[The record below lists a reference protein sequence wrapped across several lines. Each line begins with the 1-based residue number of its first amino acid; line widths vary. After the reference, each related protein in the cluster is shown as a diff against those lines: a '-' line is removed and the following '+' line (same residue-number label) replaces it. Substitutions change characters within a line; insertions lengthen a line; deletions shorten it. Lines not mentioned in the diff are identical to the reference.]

1 MRKTKP
7 YHDYLIESLKEPEE
21 AAEYLNAVLE
31 EEDPQLFLA
40 ALRDIAGAYGM
51 TTTASKANLS
61 RQNLYKMLSKEGNPE
76 IYSVFALLKAV
87 GLKLKTKA
95 A

>member
-31 EEDPQLFLA
+31 EEDPKLFLA
-40 ALRDIAGAYGM
+40 ALRDIADAYGM
-51 TTTASKANLS
+51 TATANQANLS

>member
-7 YHDYLIESLKEPEE
+7 FHDYLIESLKDPEE

-31 EEDPQLFLA
+31 EDDPKLFLA
-40 ALRDIAGAYGM
+40 ALRDVADAYGM
-51 TTTASKANLS
+51 SQIAKKTDLNRPS
-61 RQNLYKMLSKEGNPE
+61 LYRMLSKEGNPE
-76 IYSVFALLKAV
+76 IYSIFSLLTAI
-87 GLKLKTKA
+87 GLRLKTKA